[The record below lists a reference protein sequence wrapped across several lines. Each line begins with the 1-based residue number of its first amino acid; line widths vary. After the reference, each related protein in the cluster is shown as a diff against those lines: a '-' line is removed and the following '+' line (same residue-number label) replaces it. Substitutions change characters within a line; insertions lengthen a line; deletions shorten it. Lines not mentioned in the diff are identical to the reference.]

1 MFLPHGFLIGGWL
14 FSVISI
20 ILISMLVAFCN
31 VSLASCA
38 EEADSYSFT
47 TIGFKSL
54 GKFGKYVVE
63 YGIAISQVIFY
74 IIERYVFRV
83 VMQI

>member
-1 MFLPHGFLIGGWL
+1 
-14 FSVISI
+14 
-20 ILISMLVAFCN
+20 MLVAFCN

-63 YGIAISQVIFY
+63 YGIAISQVNF
-74 IIERYVFRV
+74 
-83 VMQI
+83 